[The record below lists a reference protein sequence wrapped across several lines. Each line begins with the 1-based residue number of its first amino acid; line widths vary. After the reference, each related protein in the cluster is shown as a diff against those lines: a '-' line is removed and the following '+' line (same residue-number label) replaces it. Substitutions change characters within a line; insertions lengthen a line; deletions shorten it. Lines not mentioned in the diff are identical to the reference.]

1 MHTIVISWSGS
12 SFMLNVYEYEY
23 SNACVK
29 ILCSNLSHVTLLAVL
44 CSGFREIVAN
54 FPHAVL
60 LQDNK
65 NKACF
70 VV

>member
-29 ILCSNLSHVTLLAVL
+29 ILCSKL
-44 CSGFREIVAN
+44 CSGFCEIVAN

-60 LQDNK
+60 MQDNK
-65 NKACF
+65 NQACF